1 MQANSCSAVQIRSY
15 ASAMAIEEYNRR
27 AIAVLERA
35 QRLSE
40 ARSAS
45 GFARAIA
52 ELAGG
57 SPSGTS
63 YRRWITGE
71 ALVPAWA
78 LEAAAEAAGKTLLE
92 LLMDDTLAPA
102 SPPDWRTQIEDTIG
116 RLQAE
121 VIELRERV
129 DLQEPAG
136 APGHEQPSPHRFEQ
150 RAPS

>member
-1 MQANSCSAVQIRSY
+1 MQADSCSTVQIRRY

-78 LEAAAEAAGKTLLE
+78 LEAAAEAAGTTLPA
-92 LLMDDTLAPA
+92 LLVENTQIPN
-102 SPPDWRTQIEDTIG
+102 SSSDWRAQMEDTIG

-129 DLQEPAG
+129 ELKEVPGVPKDVASLSRPADQHSG
-136 APGHEQPSPHRFEQ
+136 T
-150 RAPS
+150 